1 MRFFLHHFFHN
12 ETSDR
17 GEKGLVRVPKDR
29 SLWPVAW
36 TKINYKQYS
45 LFPSIQLPQ
54 QRSFFFDEI
63 LAKRWSSTG
72 SIVGNVIT
80 TQTLS
85 YIFQCGY
92 GLQGNQKKIGRQ
104 ENRTVPSAG
113 KRFPLEVYLFL
124 FRTVDGLQPGVY
136 HYAVKEHALESVK
149 QANFSREVIA
159 SFSSMEWLPEAK
171 GMIVLTGVFSR
182 VAMKYGSRGYRYI
195 LLEAGHVAQ
204 NMLLAG
210 TEKQINMIP
219 LGGVNEEVIEEY
231 MDLNTLDERVVYVLS
246 F

>member
-1 MRFFLHHFFHN
+1 MRFFSHYFFHN
-12 ETSDR
+12 ETNDR
-17 GEKGLVRVPKDR
+17 GEKGMVHVPTDR
-29 SLWPVAW
+29 SLWPAAW
-36 TKINYKQYS
+36 TKIDYKQYS
-45 LFPSIQLPQ
+45 LFPSIRLPQ

-72 SIVGNVIT
+72 SVDGNVIT
-80 TQTLS
+80 QDALS

-92 GLQGNQKKIGRQ
+92 GLQGSQKSGRQ

-113 KRFPLEVYLFL
+113 KRYPLEIYSFL
-124 FRTVDGLQPGVY
+124 FQTIETLHPGVY
-136 HYAVKEHALESVK
+136 HYAVKEHSLEPVLKTS
-149 QANFSREVIA
+149 FSRETID
-159 SFSSMEWLPEAK
+159 SFSSMEWLSGAN

-231 MDLNTLDERVVYVLS
+231 MGLNTLDERVVYVLS